1 MAATSRMSFRFA
13 GLDDKTDKEI
23 LQLLAEAK
31 REDWEALPAEQEGV
45 ETIGD

>member
-23 LQLLAEAK
+23 LQLAEAK